1 MRQYAFL
8 ALMLLLSFTPIKAEF
23 QISSFS
29 STVSSLQK
37 ELTLKSYNSPLEIR
51 RGLGRSRSR
60 NRSSGGGGGAIV
72 ELINNLTSGIENPKE
87 KKIVEYLIYGFL
99 FLIAIFFNK
108 DND

>member
-1 MRQYAFL
+1 MRRYAFL

-60 NRSSGGGGGAIV
+60 NRSSGGGAIV